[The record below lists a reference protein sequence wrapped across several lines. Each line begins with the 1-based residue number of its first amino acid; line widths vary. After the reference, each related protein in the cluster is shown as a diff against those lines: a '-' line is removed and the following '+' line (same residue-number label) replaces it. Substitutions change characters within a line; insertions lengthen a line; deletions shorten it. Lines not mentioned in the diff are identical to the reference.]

1 MPIYEYQCQRC
12 GHVFEHLVLSSSVA
26 AKCPAC
32 DSPQLDRLVSACAI
46 SSETTR
52 ETNLAAAHR
61 KVAAGR
67 QARVRDEHR
76 SLHEHFDDGVK
87 GNG

>member
-1 MPIYEYQCQRC
+1 MPIYEYQCQGCR
-12 GHVFEHLVLSSSVA
+12 HVFEYLILSSSAA

-32 DSPQLDRLVSACAI
+32 DSLQLDRLVSACAI

-52 ETNLAAAHR
+52 EANLAAAHR

-67 QARVRDEHR
+67 QARQRDQHQ
-76 SLHEHFDDGVK
+76 SLHEHFGDG
-87 GNG
+87 GNGDE